1 MSGIDGSIKP
11 VSGSPDKKCE
21 SGLGTYDDLNV
32 ASCDLH
38 TSTAAKTNGKKDYW
52 KIVRN
57 HFLTNP
63 EKQHSAATN
72 MLDCLNNEI
81 MYDAD
86 ILKRPV
92 ASSNTEESSKDFS
105 DEDAIEEDTLKSYMK
120 KLY

>member
-1 MSGIDGSIKP
+1 
-11 VSGSPDKKCE
+11 
-21 SGLGTYDDLNV
+21 
-32 ASCDLH
+32 
-38 TSTAAKTNGKKDYW
+38 
-52 KIVRN
+52 
-57 HFLTNP
+57 
-63 EKQHSAATN
+63 